1 MTLEP
6 LPIVSDT
13 ATRGLIGVAGNSSA
27 MRISTSPGFS
37 MWLLRVNH
45 RFPFDQLRVTR
56 NGFSCKYVIL
66 EDHNKDLSCV
76 RADTLQVPFLEALI
90 SQAACRPLPPDMT
103 GIIDHMVDRGRSSSP
118 SWYRAVVSMLWE
130 MLDGTHPCEREDIF
144 MECIYWLVKER
155 ITESYDMGSFEG
167 QMLID
172 AFDNYSIWRYSSKL
186 SFKDWSMMCEEFVT
200 QCMDGLQLHGGLPP
214 AYAAFVKNPNN
225 QPLIV

>member
-90 SQAACRPLPPDMT
+90 SQSACRPLPT
-103 GIIDHMVDRGRSSSP
+103 AILVDSWFASSS
-118 SWYRAVVSMLWE
+118 VVVDFFDST
-130 MLDGTHPCEREDIF
+130 LDGHDTCHP
-144 MECIYWLVKER
+144 
-155 ITESYDMGSFEG
+155 GS
-167 QMLID
+167 I
-172 AFDNYSIWRYSSKL
+172 
-186 SFKDWSMMCEEFVT
+186 C
-200 QCMDGLQLHGGLPP
+200 
-214 AYAAFVKNPNN
+214 
-225 QPLIV
+225 